1 MAKFLENYLKF
12 ILFVFNIVICMIC
25 LVKSSTSKMK
35 LGEHYLIMNP
45 KSNFDAGFQHGKL
58 AKNKIQEYFNI
69 SYELKQLR
77 MFVTKSVE
85 GKHVFDKLI
94 NTNKL
99 HFPDLFEEMEGIA
112 RGASVDIKD
121 VWIMNL
127 LQEISGAYS
136 NYAFTRKKVKCSDI
150 YFKYTEN
157 NTEHIVHGHN
167 EDWSDE
173 IKPYVYF
180 LSFQFTSNEIE
191 KLSSVKPIA
200 GFTYPGVLL
209 GQATS
214 FNKKG
219 MYFAINSLYPYPLNP
234 VGRALGFVSRRTIE
248 TNNIEELIKGNV
260 TYGMSVNVVLFNNKH
275 SKSKIN
281 ENNNSEFLEQ
291 IEEYIGLSK
300 DYIQEETKI
309 LANYEISPF
318 NVSIKYINSGN
329 YSHFNSYKRL
339 EVDQHDDN
347 NSSYLRQKY
356 VDSLPEPK
364 SYLDVVNTLGSYP
377 EVYKNI
383 TLMTYVFDTR
393 KENIYMWVSSN
404 PSTTEPK
411 YIWNIHSFWLNHD

>member
-12 ILFVFNIVICMIC
+12 ILLSMIW
-25 LVKSSTSKMK
+25 LVKSSTSKMNFGK
-35 LGEHYLIMNP
+35 HYLIMNP

-69 SYELKQLR
+69 SYEMKQLR

-127 LQEISGAYS
+127 LQEISGAHS
-136 NYAFTRKKVKCSDI
+136 DYAFTPKKMKCSDI

-173 IKPYVYF
+173 LKPYGYF

-200 GFTYPGVLL
+200 GFTYPGVIL
-209 GQATS
+209 GQVTS

-219 MYFAINSLYPYPLNP
+219 MYFAINALFPYPLNP

-248 TNNIEELIKGNV
+248 TNNIEELTKGNV

-281 ENNNSEFLEQ
+281 ENHNSEFLEQ
-291 IEEYIGLSK
+291 IEEYMALSK

-318 NVSIKYINSGN
+318 KVSVKYINSGSS

-339 EVDQHDDN
+339 KVDQYDD

-377 EVYKNI
+377 KVYKDY

-411 YIWNIHSFWLNHD
+411 YVWNIHSFWLKQN